1 MKGLRGIVCL
11 LACAGAS
18 GAQDRLMLRN
28 DWLLQ
33 SSAKAGASGATISTA
48 TYRPVEWYRVTVPST
63 VVGALVD
70 AKVYDD
76 PFFGMNFR
84 SLPGVTYK
92 IGSNFVHTPIAP
104 ESPFYVP
111 WWYRTTFR
119 IPASMRGKRLVLH
132 FDGISY
138 RANVWLN
145 GKRIGD
151 STTIAGSYR
160 RHELDITGSAKSAG
174 DNVLAV
180 QVFAPTPAD
189 LQTTWVDWNPA
200 PPDKD
205 MGLWQPVYV
214 TSSRD
219 VVIRYPMVASKVD
232 TSTLRSA
239 DLTVAARLLNL
250 GKRSV
255 RGTLRGSIG
264 NVAFAKPVTIAPGDS
279 QLVRFSPDDF
289 PQLRLRNARL
299 WWPAELGNPELY
311 NLSLEF
317 VAGSQVSDRSRIRFG
332 IREVT
337 SETTLKGAR
346 LFRVNGRRI
355 LIRGG
360 GWAPDLF
367 FRPQPERQDA
377 QLRYALDMHLNTLRL
392 EGNYENDRFFQ
403 KTDSLGLL
411 VMTGWVCCSSW
422 EEWEKWKP
430 EQHAVAAASLR
441 DQIRR
446 LRSHPSVFVWLNGS
460 DGPPPADVE
469 QAYLDVERE
478 EAWPNPTISS
488 ASATPAKLS
497 GPSGVKMT
505 GPYDWV
511 PPSYW
516 LQDTTNGGA
525 WAYNTETSAGAAVP
539 PIESMRRMLPAQNI
553 ALPPDSVW
561 FFHSAGGQFSKML
574 RNFDSALVTRYGR
587 PPTVEDYTFTSQLMT
602 YENSRAMFEAY
613 RRNKYGST
621 GVIHWMFNNA
631 WPSIYWHLFDWY
643 LLPAGGYFGAKK
655 ANEPLHVMYSYD
667 DRSIAVVN
675 DGRSRSPI
683 QGIHLRARVLGID
696 GSEKFSRDTT
706 IDVPADTSLRV
717 LTLPEPTGTTQAYF
731 ADLRLTDRDGKP
743 VSTNLYWLSPR
754 MDVLADTSTWYMTA
768 VKSYADFTTLRS
780 MPRADIQSSSKFS
793 SRDGVG
799 ESRVTLTNTGRSI
812 AFFIRLQ
819 IVGEDGEEALPVLWE
834 DNYVSLVP
842 GESRTITAS
851 YQMSDVAGNPPELR
865 VSGWNI
871 GHAPL
876 PPASSPAGTTQSPEE
891 IRLHNDWAF
900 LSRYAK
906 ANAELPPPARGENR
920 VVFMGNSITE
930 MWTQYFPAM
939 FPDKPYINRGIGGQ
953 TTPQMLVRFRQD
965 VVALKPK
972 VVVILAGTNDIAGN
986 TGPST
991 VEMIENNLASMAEIA
1006 KANGIRVVLSSVLP
1020 VYRYTWKPEVDPV
1033 QAIATLNQWMK
1044 EYART
1049 HGAVYLDYYTA
1060 MKDEKLGMRSDLTTD
1075 GVHVNEAGYRVMA
1088 PLAIAAIEEALRK

>member
-1 MKGLRGIVCL
+1 
-11 LACAGAS
+11 
-18 GAQDRLMLRN
+18 
-28 DWLLQ
+28 
-33 SSAKAGASGATISTA
+33 
-48 TYRPVEWYRVTVPST
+48 
-63 VVGALVD
+63 
-70 AKVYDD
+70 
-76 PFFGMNFR
+76 
-84 SLPGVTYK
+84 
-92 IGSNFVHTPIAP
+92 
-104 ESPFYVP
+104 
-111 WWYRTTFR
+111 
-119 IPASMRGKRLVLH
+119 
-132 FDGISY
+132 
-138 RANVWLN
+138 
-145 GKRIGD
+145 
-151 STTIAGSYR
+151 
-160 RHELDITGSAKSAG
+160 
-174 DNVLAV
+174 
-180 QVFAPTPAD
+180 
-189 LQTTWVDWNPA
+189 
-200 PPDKD
+200 
-205 MGLWQPVYV
+205 
-214 TSSRD
+214 
-219 VVIRYPMVASKVD
+219 
-232 TSTLRSA
+232 
-239 DLTVAARLLNL
+239 
-250 GKRSV
+250 
-255 RGTLRGSIG
+255 
-264 NVAFAKPVTIAPGDS
+264 
-279 QLVRFSPDDF
+279 
-289 PQLRLRNARL
+289 
-299 WWPAELGNPELY
+299 
-311 NLSLEF
+311 
-317 VAGSQVSDRSRIRFG
+317 
-332 IREVT
+332 
-337 SETTLKGAR
+337 
-346 LFRVNGRRI
+346 
-355 LIRGG
+355 
-360 GWAPDLF
+360 
-367 FRPQPERQDA
+367 
-377 QLRYALDMHLNTLRL
+377 
-392 EGNYENDRFFQ
+392 
-403 KTDSLGLL
+403 
-411 VMTGWVCCSSW
+411 
-422 EEWEKWKP
+422 
-430 EQHAVAAASLR
+430 
-441 DQIRR
+441 
-446 LRSHPSVFVWLNGS
+446 VWLNGS

-891 IRLHNDWAF
+891 IRLHNDWAH

-1075 GVHVNEAGYRVMA
+1075 GVHVNEAGYRVMV
-1088 PLAIAAIEEALRK
+1088 PLVAAAIEEALRKM